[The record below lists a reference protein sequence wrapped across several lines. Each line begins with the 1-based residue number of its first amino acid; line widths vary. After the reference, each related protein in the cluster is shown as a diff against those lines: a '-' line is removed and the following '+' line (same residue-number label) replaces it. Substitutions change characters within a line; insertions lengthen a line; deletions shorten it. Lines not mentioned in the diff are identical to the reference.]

1 MSADV
6 GGIIAAAHAK
16 KAGCPICE
24 LDSCRPVVTERV
36 TRNGDHFERLICLM
50 DNIPFRR
57 VWIDGYP
64 RRESAL
70 IDPKTK
76 KPMHVTA

>member
-6 GGIIAAAHAK
+6 GGIIAAAHAN

-50 DNIPFRR
+50 DNTRFRR

-64 RRESAL
+64 RTEPRPKDAKTARAL
-70 IDPKTK
+70 
-76 KPMHVTA
+76 